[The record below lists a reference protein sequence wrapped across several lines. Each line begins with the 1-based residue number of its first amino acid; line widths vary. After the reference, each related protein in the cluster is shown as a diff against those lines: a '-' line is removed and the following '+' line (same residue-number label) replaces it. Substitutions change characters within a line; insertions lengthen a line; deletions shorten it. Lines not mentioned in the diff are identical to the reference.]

1 MKSGRLLGLAA
12 GLAISLTT
20 AANAVPTSQTVGPV
34 TVDGTEYNVSVLG
47 DSLGNFNDQSFNAL
61 SPTITFTTLASAT
74 DAGNALL
81 AAYGTSFDWQP
92 FGPDIGGRIAFS
104 NSGGIYN
111 YITLFGSPLPEV
123 VNGPFSAE
131 VTAGNLFTFIQ
142 FTPVSGVPE
151 PFTLSLFSA
160 GLFGAIAMRRRKKN
174 VA

>member
-1 MKSGRLLGLAA
+1 MKSGSLLGLAA
-12 GLAISLTT
+12 GVAISLTT

-47 DSLGNFNDQSFNAL
+47 DSLGTFGDQSFNAL
-61 SPTITFTTLASAT
+61 SPTITFTTVASAT

-92 FGPDIGGRIAFS
+92 FGPDIGGRIVIS

-111 YITLFGSPLPEV
+111 YMTLFGSPFPET
-123 VNGPFSAE
+123 VNGPFPGE
-131 VTAGNLFTFIQ
+131 DDAGNLFTFIQ

-151 PFTLSLFSA
+151 PLTLSLFSA
-160 GLFGAIAMRRRKKN
+160 GLFGAITMRRRKKQG
-174 VA
+174 A